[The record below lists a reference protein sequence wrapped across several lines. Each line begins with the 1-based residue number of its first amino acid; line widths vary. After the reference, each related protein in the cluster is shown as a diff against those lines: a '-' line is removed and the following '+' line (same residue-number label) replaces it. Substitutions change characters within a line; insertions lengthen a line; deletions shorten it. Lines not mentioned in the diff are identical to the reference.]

1 MADLD
6 NLKAVNDSYGHRTGD
21 RVLAEVADV
30 IRDGVRRIDTPSRL
44 GGDEFVVLLPET
56 DPTGAFVV
64 AEKIRQGVA
73 AMRTVERD
81 RPVPLSVSV
90 GLVAWPGDGAT
101 LDQLM
106 NAVDE
111 RMYTSKRRGKNRIIG
126 AAGPAVA
133 SLASERLVPIS
144 IGERP
149 RASASRV
156 VRRASPPRQGAA
168 WEASTLPALGRPVR
182 RPSPV

>member
-1 MADLD
+1 
-6 NLKAVNDSYGHRTGD
+6 
-21 RVLAEVADV
+21 
-30 IRDGVRRIDTPSRL
+30 
-44 GGDEFVVLLPET
+44 
-56 DPTGAFVV
+56 
-64 AEKIRQGVA
+64 
-73 AMRTVERD
+73 MRTVERD
-81 RPVPLSVSV
+81 RPVPVSVSI

-126 AAGPAVA
+126 TYFRAAERAHASGGTGAAGPAVA

-149 RASASRV
+149 RASASAP
-156 VRRASPPRQGAA
+156 RR
-168 WEASTLPALGRPVR
+168 LGG
-182 RPSPV
+182 SEG